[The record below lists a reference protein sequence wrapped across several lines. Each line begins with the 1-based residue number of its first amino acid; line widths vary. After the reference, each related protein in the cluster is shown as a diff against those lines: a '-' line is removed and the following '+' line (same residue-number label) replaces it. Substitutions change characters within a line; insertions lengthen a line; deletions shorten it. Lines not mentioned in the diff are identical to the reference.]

1 MTALAINSEY
11 LLANFRAPSVVRSEA
26 QNEHY
31 ISVLEQLERK
41 KRLTKE
47 EARLAELLTVLISH
61 YEEKHYRLRP
71 AKPAEVVEELM
82 RANGLRQKDLL
93 DVFGTESIV
102 SEVLNGKRELNKDHI
117 KRLSERFR
125 VSPAVF
131 F

>member
-1 MTALAINSEY
+1 MAINPEY

-41 KRLTKE
+41 KKLTKE
-47 EARLAELLTVLISH
+47 EQRLSELLTLLITD
-61 YEEKHYRLRP
+61 YEEKHYQLPKASGVEVLR
-71 AKPAEVVEELM
+71 ELM
-82 RANGLRQKDLL
+82 RANGLRQKDLAEE
-93 DVFGTESIV
+93 FGTESIV
-102 SEVLNGKRELNKDHI
+102 SEVLSGKRKLNKDHI

>member
-47 EARLAELLTVLISH
+47 EARLAELLTVLISD
-61 YEEKHYRLRP
+61 YEEKHYCLKP

-117 KRLSERFR
+117 KRLSARFR

>member
-1 MTALAINSEY
+1 MTALAINPEY
-11 LLANFRAPSVVRSEA
+11 LLAKFPAPSVIRSQA

-41 KRLTKE
+41 KRLSKE
-47 EARLAELLTVLISH
+47 EARLAELLTLLISD
-61 YEEKHYRLRP
+61 YEEKHYQL
-71 AKPAEVVEELM
+71 KPIEIVEELM
-82 RANGLRQKDLL
+82 RANGLRQKDLV

-102 SEVLNGKRELNKDHI
+102 SEVLNGKRELNKEHI

-125 VSPAVF
+125 ISPAVF